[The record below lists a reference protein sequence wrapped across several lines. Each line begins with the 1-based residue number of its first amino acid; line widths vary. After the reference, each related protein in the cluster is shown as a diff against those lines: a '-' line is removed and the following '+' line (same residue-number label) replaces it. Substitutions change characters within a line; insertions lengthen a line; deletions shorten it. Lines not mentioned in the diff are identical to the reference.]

1 MVLRPRQMG
10 VVRSFMVIPDG
21 QPGGG
26 RLERFQIRIRAI
38 LGVADDII
46 LIGDDLVGGLHHPA
60 QTFVIVH
67 GVTTATIFVEIIA
80 KVNDQIDIAALGRVT
95 IGVEE
100 ARRIVRTGKGGDI
113 ELLDGACRQRLGAPG
128 FTDRLAEAEAIVILP
143 ARLQAIR
150 QQFEINAL
158 APLRLVSALTSNLSS
173 GSWIA
178 LMTSRMGSI
187 ADNSSGGSYGYRMS
201 KAALNIA
208 AKSLAIDLKPQGI
221 AVVILHPGLVATRM
235 INYNPSGISPQ
246 QSVEGL
252 LKRIDALTL
261 ETSGSFWH
269 ANGDVLPW

>member
-1 MVLRPRQMG
+1 MATVLVTGANRGIGLEYCRQLSARG
-10 VVRSFMVIPDG
+10 DRVIAVC
-21 QPGGG
+21 
-26 RLERFQIRIRAI
+26 RKASRELSS
-38 LGVADDII
+38 LGV
-46 LIGDDLVGGLHHPA
+46 
-60 QTFVIVH
+60 
-67 GVTTATIFVEIIA
+67 
-80 KVNDQIDIAALGRVT
+80 QI
-95 IGVEE
+95 E
-100 ARRIVRTGKGGDI
+100 AGI
-113 ELLDGACRQRLGAPG
+113 ELTEASALDELMSRLQSLCIDG
-128 FTDRLAEAEAIVILP
+128 VILN
-143 ARLQAIR
+143 AGILHSNALNNLDVEAIR

-208 AKSLAIDLKPQGI
+208 GKSLAIDLKPQGI

-235 INYNPSGISPQ
+235 INFNPSGISPQ

-269 ANGDVLPW
+269 ANGDLLPW